1 MTELPTI
8 GLYLPPSIAR
18 QVGTTITHLV
28 YGEEPAAGDQLI
40 VTTDGVIGVAKLA
53 KTATPISK
61 GVLEQHQAKHGIDRR
76 LRKAWFPGGGQV
88 WLKEVESF
96 KAFAEPVEV
105 ELNGHGYGQM
115 FHVKHVDAVEI
126 VELSDKALRL
136 LKSAQ
141 TLASEFDA
149 MMPTLAEDVAGRAD
163 GATRALL
170 STLPA
175 AADALASELGRFR
188 VRSTRKAQPRDP
200 EIVVS
205 ELHTTLM
212 QLAGDVPDDATTLKG
227 ALLEGRD
234 ATGLLMTVMP
244 ALKRELPG
252 LKVPDPIYLLDRFE
266 DERDVGFLSGSER
279 KARAGVEQVLL
290 NELQMKE
297 GTPEAYEKPQ
307 AWGVVRQGAAQL
319 VDLAD
324 LEPEKVD
331 PFTLAEFKERKE
343 PRVFFMP
350 LELVRRFEPPL
361 ELKRPVRGRR
371 FAPTVDLDRDVMKQ
385 AELPDPV
392 DLKQAT
398 PIELKRFG
406 DRVNGIYVGHFKGND
421 KITDGGY
428 NREDTV
434 NAFVF
439 ILEEAERRGLA
450 MTFDADLGR
459 EAKALMGKVE
469 AGVEKQLPDG
479 RGETA
484 PIRPGTKATG
494 LRPIALDEV
503 VQHFEKSMKLRA
515 PIVHLV
521 GSVCNKGVTENDIDL
536 LISGPL
542 DDGLRRVI
550 EFRLGRALP
559 GELSQRASFLHD
571 PDLGGPFTNH
581 LPLYDLV
588 LVPHGDVAAREVIE
602 MSAVAKADDPLMD
615 LPAKRGP
622 RRVALQYHFRGKTL
636 HGDLRMKLDDFLI
649 GWTLLLQ
656 KPDLPQVKNV
666 AEAKAAARTFDP
678 EGSETNKDFV
688 PPEGIQAT
696 PKKRQPVAWL
706 HLEGDFIEPGEVG
719 ATRNLP
725 GIIAPVTDAAKF
737 VEWGVQEPFFHEYFL
752 TGGKKM
758 VGRLMFRLLTGSR
771 QSETDLPFWRAI
783 LSKDHLPSILNRRS
797 VNRKRMPPD
806 GYSWIPTSL
815 ERVTPKEF
823 RYWEQ
828 KGQKAREVRDALVDA
843 RFFTSDNVKIVN
855 GQFAR
860 VEETK
865 KTYLF
870 VPDGMTQADV
880 LKAPRSVPFVFSYQ
894 AWKGQTVVRAG
905 PSREVWHLAFKVPGA
920 GVVDFQL
927 QGDPSVGERLT
938 AVRKP
943 MKGDELMT
951 LEGDVEPGKS
961 YSGDVLN
968 DTKATPSHI
977 EIKGKG
983 TATLLEEADGVIRFQ
998 VQGGPLRGV
1007 HVLSAE
1013 EEAGDIWIY
1022 EKSEG
1027 PGQARKAAP
1036 TMRGDVQVWDP
1047 AKIPD
1052 DSDRSNDRLKFRPPA
1067 FIKPQK
1073 VAPRKTN
1080 QFNTIDEM
1088 IERFATEANLREGI
1102 VVEPKWNG
1110 FRLEGQSWGDA
1121 TLIYTEDEWRDLS
1134 STLPGLAKDLRELR
1148 GPVALDGEGMAVD
1161 EKGNPVARRDLAR
1174 FHGKTPVDDS
1184 DFRFKVFNGL
1194 FLPRGGNA
1202 LADGYLAQKKK
1213 LATYLRSVK
1222 SKRIELTP
1230 HKVAHTISDLKKA
1243 VAWAAKEPGSEG
1255 AMLKLADSTYSLGGE
1270 NAGWAKLK
1278 VQRTITAI
1286 VQSRDP
1292 VEGSPGVWNY
1302 TMAVGPVSE
1311 PDRWKNVVEIGGKKY
1326 TVIGNTGNSKV
1337 NAKPGDTLAVN
1348 VLELLFERDAQGKKR
1363 LTWFGPPAVESE
1375 EPMKGS
1381 PFLTDRVIGML
1392 ERSELKKHTDQIIS
1406 QARILKVAEPEDE
1419 EERIVFGEVLVP
1431 NVTGKEGPD
1440 SQGDTYDEKDV
1451 EEAAFWFMENGQRH
1465 SLMHEEFIEGK
1476 VRLLESYCAPVAM
1489 KLKDMDGK
1497 VREIPKKTWLMR
1509 LRIVDDDLWE
1519 KVQSGELTG
1528 FSIGGSGERTRVA

>member
-1 MTELPTI
+1 MTTLPSI

-28 YGEEPAAGDQLI
+28 YGEEPAEGDQLI
-40 VTTDGVIGVAKLA
+40 VTTDGVIGVAKLGKKA
-53 KTATPISK
+53 TAIGKHVFDS
-61 GVLEQHQAKHGIDRR
+61 VREKHGINRR
-76 LRKAWFPGGGQV
+76 LRKAWFPGGGP
-88 WLKEVESF
+88 LFMKEVVTF
-96 KAFAEPVEV
+96 KAFAEPVEI
-105 ELNGHGYGQM
+105 EPDGHGYGQL
-115 FHVKHVDAVEI
+115 FHVKHMDGVDI
-126 VELSDKALRL
+126 VELSDSALRL

-141 TLASEFDA
+141 ALASEFEA
-149 MMPTLAEDVAGRAD
+149 MMPALAEDVRERAA

-170 STLPA
+170 LTLPA
-175 AADALASELGRFR
+175 AAGALASELGRFR
-188 VRSTRKAQPRDP
+188 VRSTRKAQPR
-200 EIVVS
+200 ESAIVVN
-205 ELHTTLM
+205 ELHATLT
-212 QLAGDVPDDATTLKG
+212 QLAGDVPDDAAMLKR

-234 ATGLLMTVMP
+234 ATGLLLTVMP
-244 ALKRELPG
+244 FVKRELPG
-252 LKVPDPIYLLDRFE
+252 LKLPDPIYLLDRLE
-266 DERDVGFLSGSER
+266 DEREVGFLSGSER

-297 GTPEAYEKPQ
+297 GTPEVYEKPQ
-307 AWGVVRQGAAQL
+307 AWAVVRQGAAQQIK
-319 VDLAD
+319 LAD

-331 PFTLAEFKERKE
+331 PFTFAEFKERQESK
-343 PRVFFMP
+343 VFFMP
-350 LELVRRFEPPL
+350 LELLQRFEPPL

-385 AELPDPV
+385 AELPDPI
-392 DLKQAT
+392 DLKRASAV
-398 PIELKRFG
+398 ELKRFA

-421 KITDGGY
+421 RITVEGY

-450 MTFDADLGR
+450 LTFDADLGR

-469 AGVEKQLPDG
+469 SGVEKQLPDG

-484 PIRPGTKATG
+484 PIRPGTKDTG
-494 LRPIALDEV
+494 MRPITLDEV
-503 VQHFEKSMKLRA
+503 LQHFEKAMKLRA
-515 PIVHLV
+515 PAVHLV
-521 GSVCNKGVTENDIDL
+521 GSVCNKGETENDIDL

-542 DDGLRRVI
+542 DEGLRRVI

-559 GELSQRASFLHD
+559 GELSQRVSFLHD
-571 PDLGGPFTNH
+571 PELGGPFTNH

-588 LVPHGDVAAREVIE
+588 LVPHGDIAAREVIE

-622 RRVALQYHFRGKTL
+622 RRVSLQYHFRGKSL
-636 HGDLRMKLDDFLI
+636 HGDLRLKLADFLI
-649 GWTLLLQ
+649 GWTMLLQ
-656 KPDLPQVKNV
+656 KPGLTPPKNV
-666 AEAKAAARTFDP
+666 TEARAAARTFDP

-706 HLEGDFIEPGEVG
+706 HVEGDFIEPGEVG
-719 ATRNLP
+719 ATRHLP
-725 GIIAPVTDAAKF
+725 GIIVPVPATAKF
-737 VEWGVQEPFFHEYFL
+737 GEWGVQEPFFHEYFL

-758 VGRLMFRLLTGSR
+758 VGRLMFRQLTGSR

-806 GYSWIPTSL
+806 GYSWIPMSL

-823 RYWEQ
+823 RYWEK
-828 KGQKAREVRDALVDA
+828 KGATARKMRDALVDA

-855 GQFAR
+855 GQFVR

-865 KTYLF
+865 KTFLF
-870 VPDGMTQADV
+870 VPDDMTQADV
-880 LKAPRSVPFVFSYQ
+880 LKAPRSVPFVYSYQ

-905 PSREVWHLAFKVPGA
+905 PSREVYHLAFKIPGA

-927 QGDPSVGERLT
+927 QSDPTTGEKLT
-938 AVRKP
+938 AVRVP
-943 MKGDELMT
+943 MKGDKLFT

-961 YSGDVLN
+961 YDGDVLN

-983 TATLLEEADGVIRFQ
+983 TATLLEEGPGLIRFQ
-998 VQGGPLRGV
+998 VRGGPLRGV

-1013 EEAGDIWIY
+1013 EPGGDIWIY

-1027 PGQARKAAP
+1027 PGQAHKAVPA
-1036 TMRGDVQVWDP
+1036 MRGEVQVWDP

-1052 DSDRSNDRLKFRPPA
+1052 DSDRTNDRLKFRPPA

-1110 FRLEGQSWGDA
+1110 FRLEGQHWGDS
-1121 TLIYTEDEWRDLS
+1121 TLIYTEDEWRDLTD
-1134 STLPGLAKDLRELR
+1134 TLPGLAKDLRGLR

-1161 EKGNPVARRDLAR
+1161 EEGDQVPRRDLAR
-1174 FHGKTPVDDS
+1174 FHGKSPVDDAG
-1184 DFRFKVFNGL
+1184 FRFMVFNGL

-1202 LADGYLAQKKK
+1202 LADSYLAQKKK
-1213 LATYLRSVK
+1213 LATYLRGVK
-1222 SKRIELTP
+1222 SKRIMLTP
-1230 HKVAHTISDLKKA
+1230 HKVAHTVGDLKKA
-1243 VAWAAKEPGSEG
+1243 VAWASKESGSEG
-1255 AMLKLADSTYSLGGE
+1255 AMLKLANSTYSLGGE

-1302 TMAVGPVSE
+1302 TMAVGPVSD
-1311 PDRWKNVVEIGGKKY
+1311 PDRWKKVVEIGGKSY

-1348 VLELLFERDAQGKKR
+1348 VLELLFERDVQGKKR

-1375 EPMKGS
+1375 EPMKGR
-1381 PFLTDRVIGML
+1381 PFSTDRVIGML
-1392 ERSELKKHTDQIIS
+1392 ERSEFKKYADQIIS
-1406 QARILKVAEPEDE
+1406 QSRILKAAEPEDD
-1419 EERIVFGEVLVP
+1419 EERIAFGEVLVP

-1440 SQGDTYDEKDV
+1440 SQDDTYDEKDV
-1451 EEAAFWFMENGQRH
+1451 EEAAFWFMENGQKH
-1465 SLMHEEFIEGK
+1465 SVMHEEFLGGK

-1489 KLKDMDGK
+1489 KLKDMEG
-1497 VREIPKKTWLMR
+1497 EIRDIPRKTWLMR

-1519 KVQSGELTG
+1519 KIQTGELTG